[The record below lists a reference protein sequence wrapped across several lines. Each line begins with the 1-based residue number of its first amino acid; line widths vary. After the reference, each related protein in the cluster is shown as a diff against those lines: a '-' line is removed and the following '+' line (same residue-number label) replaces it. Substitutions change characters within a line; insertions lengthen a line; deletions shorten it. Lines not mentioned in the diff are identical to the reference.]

1 MDLKTL
7 LLLIMGHLVVD
18 TTQGALPALL
28 PLLKQAQ
35 DLSYAQAGAIVMTM
49 NLTSSV
55 IQPLFGHFSDKW
67 RLRWLLPAG
76 LAISGLGFSL
86 VGLAPG
92 YATVLLLVV
101 LSGLG
106 VASFHPEAFKAVLG
120 SVSTRKVVGVSWF
133 MVGGNSGMVIGP
145 LMVGLFCA
153 WLGLGGTVLF
163 ALPGLLMAGLYLLCW
178 PRLSARRSL
187 EAAQGQGP
195 PQPLAGRLGPLGI
208 LVAAVIL
215 RSWVHSGLT
224 SFVPFYYVNVL
235 GGQEVDTW
243 RLLTTFLLAGV
254 VGTALGAPLAEKVGP
269 KRFFV
274 VSVALTTPLTLWF
287 LQASGP
293 WMYLAMALDGA
304 FLVSTWSVVM
314 VMAQQILPD
323 RSGMVSG
330 LMVGFAIGTGGIGAA
345 VLGAVADRWGVSTV
359 LYIVAVLPLL
369 SALVGCFVPAGAGA
383 RPGVDGSGGAAAPTN
398 QVGSR

>member
-1 MDLKTL
+1 MDLKSL

-18 TTQGALPALL
+18 TPQGALPALL

-35 DLSYAQAGAIVMTM
+35 GLSYAQAGAIVMIM

-55 IQPLFGHFSDKW
+55 IQPLFGHFTDRW

-76 LAISGLGFSL
+76 LAVSGLGFAL

-92 YATVLLLVV
+92 YGTILVLVV
-101 LSGLG
+101 ISGLG

-133 MVGGNSGMVIGP
+133 MVGGNLGMVLGP
-145 LMVGLFCA
+145 LMVGLYCA
-153 WLGLGGTVLF
+153 WLGLRGTLLF
-163 ALPGLLMAGLYLLCW
+163 ALPGVMMAGLLLWNW
-178 PRLSARRSL
+178 PRLQALRSL
-187 EAAQGQGP
+187 EPGQEQGR
-195 PQPLAGRLGPLGI
+195 PQPLAGRLAPLGI
-208 LVAAVIL
+208 LVGAVIL
-215 RSWVHSGLT
+215 RAWVYSGIT
-224 SFVPFYYVNVL
+224 AFVPFYYVGVL

-254 VGTALGAPLAEKVGP
+254 LGTALGAPLAEKVGP

-274 VSVALTTPLTLWF
+274 ITVALTTPLTLWF
-287 LQASGP
+287 LHSSGF

-304 FLVSTWSVVM
+304 FLISTWSVVM

-323 RSGMVSG
+323 RAGMVSG

-345 VLGAVADRWGVSTV
+345 VLGAVADRWGVGTV
-359 LYIVAVLPLL
+359 LHVVAVMPLL
-369 SALVGCFVPAGAGA
+369 SALAGCFVPAGASRPPKPQPLAPGATGSA
-383 RPGVDGSGGAAAPTN
+383 RP
-398 QVGSR
+398 

>member
-1 MDLKTL
+1 MDMKSL
-7 LLLIMGHLVVD
+7 LLLIVGHLVVD

-28 PLLKQAQ
+28 PLLKLSLG
-35 DLSYAQAGAIVMTM
+35 LSYAQAGAIVMVM

-55 IQPLFGHFSDKW
+55 IQPLFGHFSDRW

-76 LAISGLGFSL
+76 LALSGLGFSL

-92 YATVLLLVV
+92 YAAVLALVV
-101 LSGLG
+101 VSGLG

-145 LMVGLFCA
+145 LMVGLYCA
-153 WLGLGGTVLF
+153 WLGLGGTILF
-163 ALPGLLMAGLYLLCW
+163 ALPGLMMAGLYLLSW
-178 PRLSARRSL
+178 SRLQALRAS
-187 EAAQGQGP
+187 EAAQGQVS
-195 PQPLAGRLGPLGI
+195 PQPLAGRLVPLGI

-215 RSWVHSGLT
+215 RSWVHSGVV

-269 KRFFV
+269 KRFFLV
-274 VSVALTTPLTLWF
+274 TVALCTPLTLLF
-287 LQASGP
+287 LQARGP
-293 WMYLAMALDGA
+293 WVYLALALDGA
-304 FLVSTWSVVM
+304 LLISSWSVVM

-323 RSGMVSG
+323 RAGMASG

-345 VLGAVADRWGVSTV
+345 VLGAVADRWGVTTV
-359 LYIVAVLPLL
+359 LYIVAVMPLF
-369 SALVGCFVPAGAGA
+369 SALVGCFIPAGADRVPPAGLK
-383 RPGVDGSGGAAAPTN
+383 R
-398 QVGSR
+398 VG